1 MATRSPANL
10 TPAELHRMLERLDA
24 RLDTIERDLSA
35 LRIEYERV
43 RGVAWAIR
51 WIVGILGLAG
61 MGAVLNW
68 LSSQGK

>member
-1 MATRSPANL
+1 MATRSSANL
-10 TPAELHRMLERLDA
+10 TPAELQRMLERLDA
-24 RLDTIERDLSA
+24 RLDAIEKDLSA

-51 WIVGILGLAG
+51 WIVGLLGLAG
-61 MGAVLNW
+61 MGALLNW

>member
-1 MATRSPANL
+1 MAPRSTPNL
-10 TPAELHRMLERLDA
+10 TPEELHRMLERLDA
-24 RLDTIERDLSA
+24 RLDGIEKDLSA

-43 RGVAWAIR
+43 RGVAWALR

-61 MGAVLNW
+61 MGTLLNW